1 MSGEGQELTPKKQAT
16 VRFRGENGD
25 VREVSLSNLKVAYD
39 NIQSHKGEFSLGGIL
54 AKGRSLS
61 SDKSRLR
68 ELGGTDPLSVAED
81 AGEALGETIG
91 IIYDNS
97 FISIGIHLD
106 SAKETGGL
114 RVVTKDGDV
123 GAIKIKLRIQ
133 NLSLFLSFLDA
144 LEAVDEEILK
154 DNKIPLLVGEIGS
167 DLFRQVY
174 EHYMGFKKD
183 DKTPLIA
190 SRLDE
195 IVSRYRKLRI
205 KLQDYTSDPRRGGL
219 PDLETFALYSQ
230 QGILQE
236 YINASSNSLLLMPD
250 DGEDSPAKWQKKN
263 NPQEIQHRWKEAVSI
278 LSAMR
283 ENPKAQDFSNK
294 VKANLMRCLEIAIKD
309 IESQVDD
316 GRGINDKKRTIL
328 EKARQELRNI

>member
-25 VREVSLSNLKVAYD
+25 VREVSLSNLKIAYD
-39 NIQSHKGEFSLGGIL
+39 NIQSHKGEFFLGGIL

-106 SAKETGGL
+106 SAKESGGL

-174 EHYMGFKKD
+174 Y
-183 DKTPLIA
+183 
-190 SRLDE
+190 
-195 IVSRYRKLRI
+195 
-205 KLQDYTSDPRRGGL
+205 
-219 PDLETFALYSQ
+219 
-230 QGILQE
+230 
-236 YINASSNSLLLMPD
+236 
-250 DGEDSPAKWQKKN
+250 
-263 NPQEIQHRWKEAVSI
+263 
-278 LSAMR
+278 
-283 ENPKAQDFSNK
+283 
-294 VKANLMRCLEIAIKD
+294 
-309 IESQVDD
+309 
-316 GRGINDKKRTIL
+316 
-328 EKARQELRNI
+328 